1 MRTRSNG
8 KLNTAQTRRKKRI
21 SLVTKRK
28 PPKKVKTPPKTSI
41 LTRQSRTSFTDLDDD
56 CIEEILRRLHAVEL
70 CKFTILSKR
79 LKSLAENVFK
89 RLYATKTFT
98 FRPTETCA
106 TEFGCKIIRFDEKK
120 NNNAINSNKILT
132 KVLSKS

>member
-1 MRTRSNG
+1 MRTRSSC
-8 KLNTAQTRRKKRI
+8 KLNTVEIRRKKRA
-21 SLVTKRK
+21 SMTKKK
-28 PPKKVKTPPKTSI
+28 PSKKPKTQPKTKI
-41 LTRQSRTSFTDLDDD
+41 LTRRSRTSFTDLDDD

-79 LKSLAENVFK
+79 LKSIAESVFK

-106 TEFGCKIIRFDEKK
+106 TEFGCKIIRFVPIHTQ
-120 NNNAINSNKILT
+120 N
-132 KVLSKS
+132 